1 MDADFDDRQADFPAR
16 TIMKI
21 ITDMPDSA
29 DTQRSRIEAVFHQ
42 LLLAPKK
49 WSHKSSGKQKYMSFT
64 TTVHIQTRE
73 QLYTL
78 YEKLQ
83 ALPEVRQVL

>member
-1 MDADFDDRQADFPAR
+1 MNAAFDDRQADFPAR

-29 DTQRSRIEAVFHQ
+29 AAQKARLEAVFHQ
-42 LLLAPKK
+42 LFLAPKN
-49 WSHKSSGKQKYMSFT
+49 WSHKSSGKKKYISFT
-64 TTVHIQTRE
+64 TTVHIRTRK

-78 YEKLQ
+78 YENLQ